1 MADDLGWN
9 DLGRFNGGLTITP
22 AIDELISEGIL
33 LQRFH
38 TFKGARPRD
47 HHGCNAM
54 HLTDCCLS

>member
-47 HHGCNAM
+47 HHGCNAF
-54 HLTDCCLS
+54 D